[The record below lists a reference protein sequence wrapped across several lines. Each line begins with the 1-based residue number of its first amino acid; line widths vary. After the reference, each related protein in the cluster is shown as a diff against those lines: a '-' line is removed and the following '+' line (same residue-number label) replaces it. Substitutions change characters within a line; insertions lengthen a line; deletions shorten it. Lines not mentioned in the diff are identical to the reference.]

1 MYSHFSKKQ
10 MNNEFFMN
18 LNRIINRKSADRADT
33 NCPFAFVIFAFLM
46 ILGFLNGA
54 IITHITKNIFP
65 CT

>member
-18 LNRIINRKSADRADT
+18 LSRIINRKSADRADT
-33 NCPFAFVIFAFLM
+33 NCPFAFLM